1 MKAPL
6 IIALMM
12 FTLTLQ
18 AQEGPEKKDI
28 PAAKQVLKIM
38 NEQILQLTDR
48 FKKNTLTFKGQYEQ
62 QTKQILTG
70 FKKRL
75 QVLKQ
80 EISSIDE
87 NLEDLNLQL
96 EQQSKENDKA
106 LQDQFKKIQSDLDDS
121 MKRFEKKLDSL
132 SQQY

>member
-1 MKAPL
+1 MKTLL

-12 FTLTLQ
+12 FTITLQ
-18 AQEGPEKKDI
+18 AQEQKEKKDI

-38 NEQILQLTDR
+38 NEQILQLTER

-75 QVLKQ
+75 QILKQ
-80 EISSIDE
+80 EISSIEE
-87 NLEDLNLQL
+87 NLDDLNLQ
-96 EQQSKENDKA
+96 
-106 LQDQFKKIQSDLDDS
+106 F
-121 MKRFEKKLDSL
+121 
-132 SQQY
+132 Y